1 MSIRVALID
10 LYETLVAGD
19 WTRWRDLVGS
29 RIGVGSAVLD
39 RAFDETREAR
49 NTGAFGSEEED
60 WHAILVAAGVPPDP
74 ALIRD
79 VIAIQRDFTTTGV
92 RLYEDSL
99 PTIREL
105 RSRGARTALVSNCS
119 RDTRPVVDRLRLA
132 DEFDAV
138 ILSFEVGARKPDA
151 AIYDAALTAIDAT
164 APEGLFVDDQA
175 VYCDGARALGMKTR
189 LIRRPAASPREGF
202 TPGTDGHLVIRDL
215 TALLTI

>member
-92 RLYEDSL
+92 RLYDDSL

>member
-1 MSIRVALID
+1 MSVRVALID

-79 VIAIQRDFTTTGV
+79 VILIQRDFTTTGV
-92 RLYEDSL
+92 RLYDDSL